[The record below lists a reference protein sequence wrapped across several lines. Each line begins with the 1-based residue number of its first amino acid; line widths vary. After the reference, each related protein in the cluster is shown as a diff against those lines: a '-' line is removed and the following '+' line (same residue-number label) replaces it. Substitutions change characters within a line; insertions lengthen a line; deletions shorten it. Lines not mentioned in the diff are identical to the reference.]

1 MNAKKWMVLVVAL
14 LLIAAFA
21 VGCGDN
27 GNVDNGNDGDNGN
40 DVVAGPSFGH
50 GTEAPYDDCMAC
62 HGDIA
67 EDHEANYGADYEDRC
82 MDCHEA
88 L

>member
-14 LLIAAFA
+14 LLMAAFA

-27 GNVDNGNDGDNGN
+27 GNVDNGNDNGN